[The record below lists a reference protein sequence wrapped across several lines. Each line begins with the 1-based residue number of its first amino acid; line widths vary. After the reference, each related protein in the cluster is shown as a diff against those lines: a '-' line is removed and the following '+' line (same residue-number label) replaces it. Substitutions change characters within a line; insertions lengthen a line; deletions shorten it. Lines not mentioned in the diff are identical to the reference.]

1 MYVDPELLQ
10 IGETDAS
17 KQILQKLDDGP
28 LQREVRPGV
37 FVNLEQPEEYSS
49 SKMKEQALVNVKLAI
64 ERHEVNHR
72 AFSGKTEEDQGVD
85 QVMEEEGEESEKTD
99 LQQSC

>member
-1 MYVDPELLQ
+1 MVTLSSHKT
-10 IGETDAS
+10 GETDAS
-17 KQILQKLDDGP
+17 KQILEKLDDGP

-37 FVNLEQPEEYSS
+37 FVNLEQPDDYSS

-64 ERHEVNHR
+64 ERHEVNHKS
-72 AFSGKTEEDQGVD
+72 FSGKADED
-85 QVMEEEGEESEKTD
+85 QVMEEEAGEESQETD